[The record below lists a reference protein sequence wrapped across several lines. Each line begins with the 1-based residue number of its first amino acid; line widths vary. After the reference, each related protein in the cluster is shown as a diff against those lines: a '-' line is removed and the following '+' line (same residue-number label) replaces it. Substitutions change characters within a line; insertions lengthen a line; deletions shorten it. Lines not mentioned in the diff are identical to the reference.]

1 MRMALRKSRSKSSS
15 SLQVPE
21 VFEPL
26 LKPARYKGA
35 HGGRGSGKSHFFA
48 GLAVVMMATR
58 PGFRIV
64 CVREVQNS
72 IKDSVKQLLEDKI
85 AELGLSGFFNCTDQ
99 EIRGE
104 NGSGAI
110 FRGLQNHT
118 AASIKSLE
126 GFDVAWVEE
135 AQTITQH
142 SLDILTPTIRKTGSE
157 LWFSWNPVSEQDPVD
172 ALLRSSPPENAIVVE
187 ANWSDN
193 PFFPEALKEDL
204 ERDRA
209 TNPDKFLHV
218 WEGRYQALSEA
229 RIFRNWRISEM
240 NPPERCVWHY
250 GVDFGF
256 AQDPS
261 AALRCALIG
270 DRVLYVDHEAH
281 EIGTPTEALPAL
293 IGKVPDAHKWAITA
307 DSARPETIDYLRRNG
322 LPKMRG
328 AKKGKGSVEDGI
340 MFLQGLEIV
349 VHPRC
354 VNLIRELGSYA
365 YKIDKRTGAILPI
378 PEDANNHLIDAL
390 RYACERLHR
399 KGRLVP
405 LAEREADNKLP
416 KLPDY
421 NRWQDDEAD
430 GWKVA

>member
-1 MRMALRKSRSKSSS
+1 
-15 SLQVPE
+15 
-21 VFEPL
+21 
-26 LKPARYKGA
+26 
-35 HGGRGSGKSHFFA
+35 
-48 GLAVVMMATR
+48 MATER
-58 PGFRIV
+58 NFRVV

-72 IKDSVKQLLEDKI
+72 IKDSVKQLIEDKI
-85 AELGLSGFFNCTDQ
+85 RDLGLEAFFTCTDQ
-99 EIRGE
+99 EIKGR
-104 NGSGAI
+104 NGSLAI

-126 GFDVAWVEE
+126 GFNVAWVEE

-142 SLDILTPTIRKTGSE
+142 SLDILTPTIRSPDSE
-157 LWFSWNPVSEQDPVD
+157 LWFSWNPVNEKDPVD
-172 ALLRSSPPENAIVVE
+172 ALLRGAKPDNAIVVQ

-193 PFFPEALKEDL
+193 PFFPEALQEDL

-209 TNPDKFLHV
+209 MNPDKFLHV
-218 WEGRYQALSEA
+218 WEGRYQSLSEA
-229 RIFRNWRISEM
+229 RIFRNWRLGEM
-240 NPPERCVWHY
+240 TPPERVVWHC

-256 AQDPS
+256 AQDPT
-261 AALRCALIG
+261 AALRCCLIG
-270 DRVLYVDHEAH
+270 DRTLYIDHEAY
-281 EIGTPTEALPAL
+281 EVGVPTDALPAL
-293 IGKVPDAHKWAITA
+293 IGKVPDVRKWVSTA

-354 VNLIRELGSYA
+354 VNLQRELGSYA
-365 YKIDKRTGAILPI
+365 YKIDKRTNDILPE

-405 LAEREADNKLP
+405 LSEIERAEKLAA
-416 KLPDY
+416 LPDY
-421 NRWQDDEAD
+421 NRARDTGAD
-430 GWKVA
+430 NWKTA